1 MALKDLMKTI
11 GGAFSRVSADMT
23 RRPDGGTSH
32 YRPLRK
38 RTAEPQPGGMPQ
50 QEAGQD
56 VRFVHTGFT
65 NMNPPVSYGGYEQ
78 PAAFG
83 QTAYNQT
90 AYNQPAYGQTA
101 YNQTA
106 YGQTAYNQTAYNQP
120 AFDQTA
126 YGPAG
131 NQTGYFR
138 NQEQSA
144 QTDYVGKGS
153 FSGQTGF
160 TQARRN
166 NISYMPGVEPGGER
180 GQVHVEHIITL
191 TGLKSCYDAIEC
203 MKDGETLIVMLDAI
217 ANESESMRCQDMLA
231 GAAFTLGCSVRLLPG
246 ARIVI
251 IAPEGVKILPEQGVV
266 NEAVRPPEM
275 MAAAPRMSTA
285 PESPWQGRRERRTGA
300 NAAEWNAARNGELE
314 GYNPYTGTMP
324 VAAGSYGSFG
334 GYGF

>member
-1 MALKDLMKTI
+1 MALKDMMKSI
-11 GGAFSRVSADMT
+11 GGVFSRVSADIT

-38 RTAEPQPGGMPQ
+38 KTAESQPGSMQ
-50 QEAGQD
+50 QAQD
-56 VRFVHTGFT
+56 PAQDLRYVHTGFT
-65 NMNPPVSYGGYEQ
+65 GMNPPAYGGYEQ
-78 PAAFG
+78 PA
-83 QTAYNQT
+83 T
-90 AYNQPAYGQTA
+90 YGQTA
-101 YNQTA
+101 YDQTA
-106 YGQTAYNQTAYNQP
+106 YGQTAYNQTAYNQN
-120 AFDQTA
+120 AYGQTAYSQNAYGQTAYDQTA
-126 YGPAG
+126 YGQPAG

-138 NQEQSA
+138 GQEQFA

-180 GQVHVEHIITL
+180 GQFHVEHIIAL
-191 TGLKSCYDAIEC
+191 TGLKSCYEAIEC

-217 ANESESMRCQDMLA
+217 ANDSESMRCQDMLA
-231 GAAFTLGCSVRLLPG
+231 GAAFTLGCSVRLLQG
-246 ARIVI
+246 ARIVV
-251 IAPEGVKILPEQGVV
+251 IAPEGVKILPEQPAA
-266 NEAVRPPEM
+266 NEMYRPPEM
-275 MAAAPRMSTA
+275 MAARTSAAAEAPY
-285 PESPWQGRRERRTGA
+285 PGRRERRTGA

-324 VAAGSYGSFG
+324 VAAGAYGSFG